1 MNNQIPSRS
10 EIELSL
16 LEFHTHRIS
25 IPSLII
31 VDVVGSHLKN
41 DFFSLFVSNIN
52 GIDETVIF
60 DTFNKVS
67 INSEILIKF
76 GTIKLDLD
84 KSISF
89 PILTIQNYII
99 IDWST
104 LGIVSRSE
112 DVSTRTLLITSI
124 WRLKG
129 RIVVIFKGVI
139 KCLPASI
146 GQSEGLKGIN
156 SEFLIRIDIKNLAIA

>member
-1 MNNQIPSRS
+1 MDNQIPSRS

-31 VDVVGSHLKN
+31 VDIVGSHLEN
-41 DFFSLFVSNIN
+41 YFLSLLVSNIN

-67 INSEILIKF
+67 IDSEILIKL

-99 IDWST
+99 ID
-104 LGIVSRSE
+104 
-112 DVSTRTLLITSI
+112 
-124 WRLKG
+124 
-129 RIVVIFKGVI
+129 
-139 KCLPASI
+139 
-146 GQSEGLKGIN
+146 
-156 SEFLIRIDIKNLAIA
+156 